1 MKHFE
6 KTAMQQLIDF
16 IEVNNQAPLNIVYKK
31 AKELLLT
38 EAQQHEKLLTV
49 EAESSVTLQAIREL
63 LKGGASRGQS
73 S

>member
-31 AKELLLT
+31 AKELLNT
-38 EAQQHEKLLTV
+38 ESEQHEKLLSIDSG
-49 EAESSVTLQAIREL
+49 SSLTLHKIREL
-63 LKGGASRGQS
+63 LGGETQQHK
-73 S
+73 